1 MRLLALLGSLS
12 LSVLAAGCSC
22 SAGVDPNDGGGG
34 SGASSSGPSAGGSGG
49 GFGTCGSC
57 FGNEFT
63 GCDDAGNPLAP
74 VPCVEPQIC
83 APGFG
88 CADCVPGG
96 TGCVGNEVHECDA
109 DGKPTGPLVETCD
122 GDAGLTCDK
131 GECKTG
137 CEIAADSP
145 SNVGC
150 EFWAV
155 DLDQQD
161 GFNDPASIPWGLA
174 FSNTGDIAAN
184 ITIEINDAPY
194 GEPVSLTVVEQETVP
209 PNSLLALNMPTREL
223 DCGVMPNDYA
233 SPGTCLSSRA
243 FRIRSSAP
251 IIAYQFNVFENSYSN
266 DASLLL
272 PTKALGTKY
281 RVLGWGAGHP
291 VKIDFGFDILD
302 RSYVTIVGTE
312 EGTQVTV
319 NPSWRIKGNP
329 PIDATPAGGTITV
342 NLGPFDVLNLETDD
356 GTFQDPVETITDLS
370 GTAVTSTKP
379 VAVFTGVES
388 TAAPGWV
395 EIPTYPGWSDDDT
408 CCLDHLEDQ
417 LFPLESVGKN
427 YVITRSP
434 VRSTGG
440 YREPDVIRFVGAA
453 ETATITTTLPAPFDQ
468 FTLQPGEVRTTWAQN
483 NFTAVGDKPF
493 ILGQFLISQGYVQ
506 GALTGDP
513 ALTIFPPVE
522 QYRSDYL
529 ILTPP
534 SWSTNWVVISA
545 PVGSDVQLD
554 GASTAGCTTEP
565 AGLVNGVD
573 YQSRICPVSTGVHRI
588 TSSER
593 FGVVEYGYGNAGSY
607 ALVGG
612 ADVKPIYEVPPIQ

>member
-1 MRLLALLGSLS
+1 MRLLALLGSLG
-12 LSVLAAGCSC
+12 LVTLGCSC
-22 SAGVDPNDGGGG
+22 TAGVDPNDGGGG
-34 SGASSSGPSAGGSGG
+34 SGASSSGPSSGGSGG

-63 GCDDAGNPLAP
+63 GCDEAGNPLP
-74 VPCVEPQIC
+74 PIPCLEPQIC

-88 CADCVPGG
+88 CADCLPGG
-96 TGCVGNEVHECDA
+96 TGCVGNAVHECDA
-109 DGKPTGPLVETCD
+109 EGKPTGPLVETCD

-194 GEPVSLTVVEQETVP
+194 GEPLSLTVVEQETVP

-291 VKIDFGFDILD
+291 VKLDFGFDILD

-356 GTFQDPVETITDLS
+356 GTLQDPVETITDLS

-545 PVGSDVQLD
+545 SVGSDVQLD

-593 FGVVEYGYGNAGSY
+593 FGVVAYGYGNAGSY